1 MKTSEFLASLKWC
14 LTNTSDAAVIA
25 VKALNSKT
33 QLHIITTNMEIMGL
47 AIRKPEVFEVC
58 KRADLHVP
66 DGIGAIKI
74 LRKFGYNPLER
85 ITGVEL
91 GPEILRQ
98 SPSGTKVFLFGSAA
112 GVADSAVSKLKVAF
126 PKIDFVGTANGYGFR
141 DDDVIEKINL
151 SGAEILYV
159 ALGVPKQEL
168 WIAKNLAKMSNVKI
182 AMGVGGSFLCW
193 GDEKNR
199 SPKWVQKLGL
209 EWAHRILREP
219 FVRIPRFWNTLRNF
233 LPMYYW
239 GK

>member
-1 MKTSEFLASLKWC
+1 MKTSDFLASLKWC
-14 LTNTSDAAVIA
+14 LTNTSGAAGIA
-25 VKALNSKT
+25 VNALKSQS
-33 QLHIITTNMEIMGL
+33 QLHIVTTNMEIMGL

-58 KRADLHVP
+58 KNAGLHVP
-66 DGIGAIKI
+66 DGVGAIKI
-74 LRKFGYNPLER
+74 LSKFGYKPQER

-91 GPEILRQ
+91 GPQILKQ
-98 SPSGTKVFLFGSAA
+98 SPSDTKVFLFGSAQ
-112 GVADSAVSKLKVAF
+112 GVADSAVSNLKTAF
-126 PKIDFVGTANGYGFR
+126 PNINFVGTANGYGFQ
-141 DDDVIEKINL
+141 DDDIIEKINV

-168 WIAKNLAKMSNVKI
+168 WIAKNLSKIPKVRI

>member
-1 MKTSEFLASLKWC
+1 MKTSDFLASLKWC
-14 LTNTSDAAVIA
+14 LTNTSDAAGIA
-25 VKALNSKT
+25 VNALKTQT

-47 AIRKPEVFEVC
+47 AVRKPEIFEVC
-58 KRADLHVP
+58 KHADLHVP
-66 DGIGAIKI
+66 DGIGAVKI
-74 LRKFGYNPLER
+74 LAKFGYKPQSR

-91 GPEILRQ
+91 GPEILKQ
-98 SPSGTKVFLFGSAA
+98 SPPGTKVFLFGSAA
-112 GVADSAVSKLKVAF
+112 GVADFAVANQKKVS
-126 PKIDFVGTANGYGFR
+126 PNINFVGTANGYGFH
-141 DDDVIEKINL
+141 DNDIIEKINL

-168 WIAKNLAKMSNVKI
+168 WLAKNLPKMPGVKVAI
-182 AMGVGGSFLCW
+182 GVGGSFLCW
-193 GDEKNR
+193 ADENNR